1 VFGNTHYPMADKN
14 NAEVFRVVSQ
24 WLKGEKLEK

>member
-1 VFGNTHYPMADKN
+1 MADTN

-24 WLKGEKLEK
+24 WLKGETLDK